1 MKRRL
6 LLTGLGVVCALAA
19 VALLLFV
26 SSQAA
31 PALADSLAGQNDSVT
46 QQDPTILARRLISIP
61 FGIQDSL
68 GLVGDQE
75 VLVEGHGNCTADG
88 ETYSLRTTV
97 TQGTAKA
104 KGNIQGVCQGGEG
117 FLWSVSANTNPAKT
131 LQPGDAQ
138 ACGMAIVHTDH
149 KGAIVKKWCKDVTL
163 FSTGP

>member
-6 LLTGLGVVCALAA
+6 LLTGLGVVSALAA
-19 VALLLFV
+19 AALLLFV
-26 SSQAA
+26 SSRAA
-31 PALADSLAGQNDSVT
+31 PALAGHNEGVT
-46 QQDPTILARRLISIP
+46 QQDTTILARRLISVP

-88 ETYSLRTTV
+88 NTFSLHTTV

-117 FLWSVSANTNPAKT
+117 FMWSASATTNPAKT

-138 ACGMAIVHTDH
+138 ACGMAIIHTDQ

-163 FSTGP
+163 FSTSP